1 MTRRPSRVIVAV
13 GFAAAFAV
21 GVVLAQFDLSFE
33 AVFGLGL
40 LATCVLGAIALG
52 LEFLR
57 QSRPSGST
65 PHERRPQA

>member
-1 MTRRPSRVIVAV
+1 MTRRPSRVIVAG
-13 GFAAAFAV
+13 GFIAAFGV

-57 QSRPSGST
+57 QSRPPGPT
-65 PHERRPQA
+65 PHERRPHA